1 MKIGVS
7 YNLFDGEELLESSI
21 KSIRKNVDYISVVY
35 QTVSNFG
42 NPCDEGLVPLLEEL
56 KSKGDGVYNILGEA
70 VIIVDGQVKSRQV
83 IQPKVDKKGWFD

>member
-1 MKIGVS
+1 MIGGDNGS
-7 YNLFDGEELLESSI
+7 DG
-21 KSIRKNVDYISVVY
+21 NV
-35 QTVSNFG
+35 
-42 NPCDEGLVPLLEEL
+42 L